1 MKMKTVAING
11 YGTIGKRVADA
22 VAAQDDMKV
31 IGVSK
36 TRPNYE
42 ARTAVEEKGYP
53 LYIGIPER
61 EQLFKDAGIEIAGT
75 VEDMIQEADVVVD
88 CTPGSIGPQNLEM
101 YKKAGVKAIYQG
113 GEDHELTGL
122 SFNAISNYDD
132 SYGADYTRVVSC
144 NTTGLTRTLSTIDP
158 IADIKK
164 VRAVMVRRGSDPSEI
179 KKGPINS
186 IVPNPPKVPSHH
198 GPDVKTV
205 MKGIDVTTMALL
217 VPTTLMHQHNIMVEI
232 NNDVETE
239 DVVEAL
245 EKRSRV
251 IVVSAEEGL
260 GSTAEL
266 MEYAKEFGRNRN
278 DLYEIPVWRESINV
292 VDNELFY
299 MQAVHQESDV
309 IPENIDAIRALL
321 EIESNNE
328 KSIDK
333 TNKAMG
339 IF

>member
-1 MKMKTVAING
+1 MKTVAING